1 MAKDKRIPMPSAA
14 VNRPLPPLLRPLSR
28 LFGAMILLT
37 ALAAFTPARAA
48 TAPLE
53 QAMASVLVVR
63 SAGTED
69 AFLGSAFVWGNGEI
83 AVTNAHV
90 VGDAA
95 EVRLVDRTGSVQ
107 VAPVIARDEVR
118 DVAVIGLAPGGAA
131 GLHPGPVPALGDA
144 VWALGAPLG
153 LDFTATRGMVS
164 AQARQVEVAVP
175 LRLLQ
180 HDAAVNP
187 GSSGGPLIDDAGRVV
202 GMNSRIA
209 DGSRHYV
216 GVSYAIAAPDLVR
229 IVQGLV
235 AETLPAFPRL
245 GLHLRPVSRQIAA
258 ALGLPAEGALVDRVS
273 PGGIGERAGLR
284 AGDVIH
290 LADGATL
297 RSPGDLAFA
306 VDDALET
313 GSMSLTV
320 IRGSALVEMLLVL
333 DAPPETALGMRD
345 LGGASLA
352 RVAAYDLAALG
363 LTLRDE
369 GGRAAIVTLT
379 ENSPALLAGLARGD
393 RIVAV
398 NGKTFDMTH
407 AAGLQIDAPALF
419 LIERENGATLHVII
433 DPWDRGAGFRPIGG
447 ANVLDP
453 SVVVF

>member
-1 MAKDKRIPMPSAA
+1 MPSAA

-37 ALAAFTPARAA
+37 ALAAFTPGRAA

-69 AFLGSAFVWGNGEI
+69 AFLGSAFVWGAGEV

-95 EVRLVDRTGSVQ
+95 EVRLVDSTGSVQ

-118 DVAVIGLAPGGAA
+118 DVAVIGLAPGGAE
-131 GLHPGPVPALGDA
+131 GLHPGPVPPLGAA

-216 GVSYAIAAPDLVR
+216 GVSYAIAAPDLAR

-235 AETLPAFPRL
+235 AETLPEFPRL

-258 ALGLPAEGALVDRVS
+258 ALGLPAEGALVDRVT

-290 LADGATL
+290 LAEGTAL
-297 RSPGDLAFA
+297 RGPGDLAFA
-306 VDDALET
+306 VDDALAT
-313 GSMSLTV
+313 GSLSLTV
-320 IRGSALVEMLLVL
+320 LRDGGAVEVLLVL
-333 DAPPETALGMRD
+333 EAPQDAALGMRD
-345 LGGASLA
+345 LAGAGPA
-352 RVAAYDLAALG
+352 RVATYDLAGLG

-369 GGRAAIVTLT
+369 AGRAIIVRLT

-398 NGKTFDMTH
+398 NGKAFDMAQ
-407 AAGLQIDAPALF
+407 AAGLRIDAPALF
-419 LIERENGATLHVII
+419 LIERQGGATQHVII

-453 SVVVF
+453 SVAVF